1 MSEAQLVVEQVDPF
15 LNEDYDDG
23 DFPED
28 DILVDSHP
36 RDRQDLRIVP
46 NITSVF
52 LHLSYYLQSADIYVL
67 LASAA
72 AATALQWRDSITG
85 VELLVQFTTDR
96 ECNELWY
103 EHLC

>member
-1 MSEAQLVVEQVDPF
+1 VVEQVNPF
-15 LNEDYDDG
+15 DNTDFDDG
-23 DFPED
+23 DVEED

-52 LHLSYYLQSADIYVL
+52 LHPSYCLRSADIDVL
-67 LASAA
+67 LASSST
-72 AATALQWRDSITG
+72 ATALQWTDSVTG
-85 VELLVQFTTDR
+85 VELLVQFTTDQ

-103 EHLC
+103 ARLY